1 MKNIMEMKN
10 IVEIKNVKNTV
21 TEEMGTLY
29 LIGSKDLD
37 ATNNDKVVHQGLSIF
52 FKPEGSISAKYVKSF
67 VFMDLEARLMRR
79 GKIQTIRDI
88 GYFLD
93 VQNLTL
99 DIMCL
104 ESEITDVIS
113 NDSMFGTQKIT
124 RTVFSLEY
132 NDQGYANLLK
142 EASYHRNNMCG
153 FRLAIARAFNDM
165 VNITNDSIVPTTFP
179 EEAHVVEFDYKV

>member
-1 MKNIMEMKN
+1 MKN

-67 VFMDLEARLMRR
+67 VFMNVEAKLMRR
-79 GKIQTIRDI
+79 GRINTIRDI

-104 ESEITDVIS
+104 ESDITS

-124 RTVFSLEY
+124 RAVFSLEY
-132 NDQGYANLLK
+132 NDQGYANLVE
-142 EASYHRNNMCG
+142 EASYNRNNMCG
-153 FRLAIARAFNDM
+153 FRLAISKAFSDM